1 MNMNDVKRIAGWAI
15 LAVVAVLSTAE
26 AFPGWIG
33 VYGMRPR
40 HDGANPGQFQVMMNQ
55 DYFGL
60 NANVGIRVNGG
71 DWSEQAMAY
80 VTNTDGNSVW
90 SYTPPAPFP
99 FGAEVE
105 YYFHGYEGAS
115 NLYDSADSQ
124 NYHSGPLFWTAP
136 VDTGLVSSYP
146 GNSYGK
152 VKLCADGRDVIGAN
166 AIYNLQM
173 SRKSVGEAWVPLSYP
188 LEDNQIAD
196 FGMAAD
202 EETLVVACMIGTNLF
217 VRSSRDGG
225 ATFSTPVSLAYGQEG
240 VSFSW
245 VGVAAGAP
253 GEFGIAYGL
262 ATNCCGA
269 QQIFFTRST
278 DGGATWTVP
287 VLAMESGDSGSYYS
301 WQELGHNNEGWHLA
315 VRRVYGTTLTM
326 YAGHSADGAS
336 WTATKLGD
344 NRAWGNP
351 GLSLSPTIVAI
362 AADPYADDYIRVWRH
377 ASGSGWSTQD
387 VGRVYESG
395 RAVHLSNDGQG
406 NWHLFR
412 QVDNTGGGWLW
423 SSYLSRDDA
432 MTWTTNRA
440 LLNPPLAN
448 ASDSFTLEQVLNIGS
463 KQYLLW
469 HADYYV
475 GTYQRRHEAQL
486 QKSDGYEERID
497 NLVWDGALFTVV
509 MTNLAPGTTNHL
521 EGSDTIVDPVWTN
534 IFTWPGN
541 EPGTNYAGTASTQ
554 GWFRIRTE
562 P

>member
-1 MNMNDVKRIAGWAI
+1 MNEVKRMAGRI
-15 LAVVAVLSTAE
+15 VLTLVAVLSTAE

-33 VYGMRPR
+33 VYGTRPR
-40 HDGANPGQFQVMMNQ
+40 HDGANPGQFQVMMNE

-60 NANVGIRVNGG
+60 NANMGIRVNGG
-71 DWSEQAMAY
+71 DWSVQAMTY

-105 YYFHGYEGAS
+105 FYFEGYEGES
-115 NLYDSADSQ
+115 HIYDSADSR
-124 NYHSGPLFWTAP
+124 NYHSGPLFWTVP
-136 VDTGLVSSYP
+136 LDSGLVSSYP

-152 VKLCADGRDVIGAN
+152 VKLCSDGRDVIGAH
-166 AIYNLQM
+166 ALTVLQM
-173 SRKSVGEAWVPLSYP
+173 SRKPVGEAWVPLSYP
-188 LEDNQIAD
+188 LEDTGITD
-196 FGMAAD
+196 FDMAAD
-202 EETLVVACMIGTNLF
+202 DGTLVVACMIGTNLV
-217 VRSSRDGG
+217 VRTSGDGG
-225 ATFSTPVSLAYGQEG
+225 ATFSALLPVASRPESAT
-240 VSFSW
+240 FSGI
-245 VGVAAGAP
+245 GVATGAS

-278 DGGATWTVP
+278 DRGATWTVP
-287 VLAMESGDSGSYYS
+287 VLAMESGEYGTYYS
-301 WQELGHNNEGWHLA
+301 WQELGHNSEGWHLA

-326 YAGHSADGAS
+326 YAGNSVDGAS
-336 WTATKLGD
+336 WTTTKLGD

-351 GLSLSPTIVAI
+351 GLSLSSNVVAI
-362 AADPYADDYIRVWRH
+362 AADPYADDYVRVWRH

-423 SSYLSRDDA
+423 SSYLSRDNA

-448 ASDSFTLEQVLNIGS
+448 ASDSFTLEQVLNTGP

-475 GTYQRRHEAQL
+475 GLYQRRHEAQV

-509 MTNLAPGTTNHL
+509 MTNFAPGATNHL

-534 IFTWPGN
+534 ITSWSG
-541 EPGTNYAGTASTQ
+541 GGAATNWTGTARTQ
-554 GWFRIRTE
+554 GYMRIRTD